1 MLNFN
6 ISYLSTLDNVS
17 SMSLKTSVLRL
28 KACFMHSDSCW
39 SVSGVPPAKGLV
51 QIALENHKS
60 IETLSLYKLGNEHSL
75 SMSTKLNKK
84 LGTPS

>member
-17 SMSLKTSVLRL
+17 SMSLKTSVLLL

-51 QIALENHKS
+51 QIALE
-60 IETLSLYKLGNEHSL
+60 TLSLYKLGNEHSL